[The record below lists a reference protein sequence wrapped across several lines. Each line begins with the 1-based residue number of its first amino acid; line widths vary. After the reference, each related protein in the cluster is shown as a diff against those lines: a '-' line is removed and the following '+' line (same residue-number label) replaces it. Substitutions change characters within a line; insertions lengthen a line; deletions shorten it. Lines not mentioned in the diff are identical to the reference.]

1 MGLLDLLQ
9 QGYQKYK
16 QSDTPVATLLRNK
29 PKNFIPSVARNLDQQ
44 LSLLQTPEGV
54 LDLVNPVSKIG
65 GLLGSINMGNKSFS
79 QFSPKAVMAFKQA
92 NDIPKPKRISSRPI
106 PNEIIKERN
115 ALIDGTIT
123 NSEYYAKQNKLY
135 PFTYFKEVP
144 KLTNVFNIGKAL
156 KHSKLPSEEAIK
168 GQVKGGRAI
177 LGLGASI
184 DDGTKI
190 TSRLDIDAYDIY
202 NVWSASIRGATK
214 AGKDTTVYGQ
224 AAHLISKG
232 KDKVKLKGS
241 AQKSLKIA
249 EGGGKSPFAVMDGYW
264 KANSPET
271 IRELAV
277 KYIDN
282 PEWVQVA
289 FNPTKSGHFMDK
301 IKGIPVTE
309 ADEVIQIGP
318 LVLGKNVKYDLNLQ
332 PFSK

>member
-9 QGYQKYK
+9 QGYQNYK
-16 QSDTPVATLLRNK
+16 QSDTPVATLLRNE
-29 PKNFIPSVARNLDQQ
+29 PKNFIPSVTRNLEQQ
-44 LSLLQTPEGV
+44 LSLLQTPEGA

-92 NDIPKPKRISSRPI
+92 NEIPIPKRISSRQI
-106 PNEIIKERN
+106 PDEIIKQRN
-115 ALIDGTIT
+115 AAIDGTIT

-144 KLTNVFNIGKAL
+144 ELTNVFDIGKAL
-156 KHSKLPSEEAIK
+156 KHSKKEAIK
-168 GQVKGGRAI
+168 GQTKGGRAI

-184 DDGTKI
+184 DNGTKVS
-190 TSRLDIDAYDIY
+190 SRLDIDAYNTY

-214 AGKDTTVYGQ
+214 EGKNTTVYGQ

-249 EGGGKSPFAVMDGYW
+249 EGGAKSPFAVMDGYW

-277 KYIDN
+277 KYMDN

>member
-144 KLTNVFNIGKAL
+144 KLTNVFDIGKAL

-214 AGKDTTVYGQ
+214 A
-224 AAHLISKG
+224 G

>member
-9 QGYQKYK
+9 QGYQNYK
-16 QSDTPVATLLRNK
+16 QSDTPFAALLRNE
-29 PKNFIPSVARNLDQQ
+29 PQNIIPTVTRNLEQQ
-44 LSLLQTPEGV
+44 LSLLQTPEGAV
-54 LDLVNPVSKIG
+54 DLINPVSKIG
-65 GLLGSINMGNKSFS
+65 GLLGSIKIGNKSFP
-79 QFSPKAVMAFKQA
+79 QFSPEAVMAYKQTYE
-92 NDIPKPKRISSRPI
+92 IPKPQRISSRPI
-106 PNEIIKERN
+106 PDKIIKERN
-115 ALIDGTIT
+115 ALLDGKIT

-144 KLTNVFNIGKAL
+144 ELTNVFDIGKAL
-156 KHSKLPSEEAIK
+156 KHAKLPSEEAIK

-184 DDGTKI
+184 DDGT
-190 TSRLDIDAYDIY
+190 
-202 NVWSASIRGATK
+202 
-214 AGKDTTVYGQ
+214 
-224 AAHLISKG
+224 
-232 KDKVKLKGS
+232 
-241 AQKSLKIA
+241 
-249 EGGGKSPFAVMDGYW
+249 
-264 KANSPET
+264 

-277 KYIDN
+277 KYMDN

-318 LVLGKNVKYDLNLQ
+318 LVLAKNVKYDLNLQ

>member
-16 QSDTPVATLLRNK
+16 QSDTPVATLLRNE

-92 NDIPKPKRISSRPI
+92 NDIPKPKRISSRQI
-106 PNEIIKERN
+106 PDEIIKQRN
-115 ALIDGTIT
+115 AAIDGTIT

-144 KLTNVFNIGKAL
+144 ELTNVFDIGKAL
-156 KHSKLPSEEAIK
+156 KHSKEGATK
-168 GQVKGGRAI
+168 GQTKGGRAI
-177 LGLGASI
+177 LGLGAGI
-184 DDGTKI
+184 DNGTKVS
-190 TSRLDIDAYDIY
+190 SRLDIDAYNTY

-214 AGKDTTVYGQ
+214 EGKNTTVYGQ